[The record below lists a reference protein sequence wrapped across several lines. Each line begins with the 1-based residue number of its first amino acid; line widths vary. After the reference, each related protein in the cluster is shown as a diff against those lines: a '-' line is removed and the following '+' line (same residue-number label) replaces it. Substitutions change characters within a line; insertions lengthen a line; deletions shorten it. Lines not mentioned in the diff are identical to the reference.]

1 MGCLKAKTT
10 VGKQRVAYQVGSY
23 PTSADLL
30 PKKKDNVM
38 FDAPPILDSN
48 FGLVAT
54 TLIDP
59 FKMTEKGAHLLE
71 RPLYGELSPPKNV
84 RLPLLNSAVFDLP
97 EQLLSTLTLKNHSDQ
112 PTQSIPP
119 EDHEPTD
126 ESSKTSEAI
135 DEPTNATS
143 CNLCG
148 LSFASVAE
156 QRSHV
161 RSDLHGYNLKQKI
174 KGAKPVGE
182 DDFEKLI
189 GDLDESIS
197 GSDSTESD
205 EEADGVDGSKT
216 KDSTLSALLKR
227 QAKIS
232 DPDFDEFASRKKQRG
247 PGKPPLI
254 WFTFPAIPENM
265 SLGIYR
271 AIFSNAE
278 QEDEMSVIETIRRK
292 QLSPKQPPK
301 VKANEG
307 GVPLPTTDIGPH
319 YFLCMI
325 GGGHFAAMVV
335 ALAPKTGKKHTGA
348 DERSATVIA
357 HKTFHRYT
365 TRRKQGGSQSANDN
379 AKGNAHSAGSSIR
392 RYNETALV
400 NEVRELLS
408 SWKSIID
415 TADLVF
421 VRATGSTN
429 RRTLFGPYEAQVLH
443 NNDARNRGFPFSTRR
458 ATQKELMRAFV
469 ELTRV
474 KQSTIDEA
482 ALAALNAPTAE
493 TVPAKQPPVKP
504 KAQKPSKEE
513 EAATL
518 HTSQIVPLVKRS
530 KAPALLNYLKTNSIP
545 PTFTFWP
552 INHHTPTPLH
562 LAASLNSAPVVN
574 ALLIKGGA
582 DPTMMNDDARTPFA
596 LAGDRATRDAF
607 RVARSELGESVWD
620 WEKAEVP
627 TALTKGEAE
636 KREAQEQAEKAA
648 ESKAETER
656 RKAETERVRKE
667 SEAEEVK
674 RREQRLG
681 KGKALGAL
689 PVKTGA
695 DLREEQMRGLTPEAR
710 ARLERE
716 RRARAAEE
724 RFKRPQS

>member
-1 MGCLKAKTT
+1 M
-10 VGKQRVAYQVGSY
+10 
-23 PTSADLL
+23 
-30 PKKKDNVM
+30 
-38 FDAPPILDSN
+38 
-48 FGLVAT
+48 
-54 TLIDP
+54 
-59 FKMTEKGAHLLE
+59 
-71 RPLYGELSPPKNV
+71 
-84 RLPLLNSAVFDLP
+84 FDLP
-97 EQLLSTLTLKNHSDQ
+97 EELLATLTLKDHSDRPAQETPQ
-112 PTQSIPP
+112 PTNDLSIKPDA
-119 EDHEPTD
+119 EDGPA
-126 ESSKTSEAI
+126 K
-135 DEPTNATS
+135 ATS

-148 LSFASVAE
+148 LDFGSVAE

-161 RSDLHGYNLKQKI
+161 RSDLHGYNLKQRI
-174 KGAKPVGE
+174 KGAKPVRE
-182 DDFEKLI
+182 ADFEKLI

-197 GSDSTESD
+197 GSESSESED
-205 EEADGVDGSKT
+205 DDQDDVNGSKA
-216 KDSTLSALLKR
+216 KDSTLSALLKK

-232 DPDFDEFASRKKQRG
+232 DPEFDEFSSRKKQRG
-247 PGKPPLI
+247 PGKPPLV
-254 WFTFPAIPENM
+254 WFSSPAIPENM
-265 SLGIYR
+265 SLGVYR
-271 AIFSNAE
+271 AIFSHQE
-278 QEDEMSVIETIRRK
+278 QDEESHVIDTLRKK

-307 GVPLPTTDIGPH
+307 GVPLPSTDIGPH

-335 ALAPKTGKKHTGA
+335 ALAPKVGKKHTGV

-392 RYNETALV
+392 RYNENALI

-408 SWKSIID
+408 SWKAMID
-415 TADLVF
+415 SAELIF

-429 RRTLFGPYEAQVLH
+429 RRTLFGPYEGQVLR
-443 NNDARNRGFPFSTRR
+443 NNDPRNRGFPFSTRR

-482 ALAALNAPTAE
+482 ALAALNTSQAEKPAVTSAP
-493 TVPAKQPPVKP
+493 PKP
-504 KAQKPSKEE
+504 KPPKPSKEE
-513 EAATL
+513 EAITL
-518 HTSQIVPLVKRS
+518 HTSQIIPLIKRS
-530 KAPALLNYLKTNSIP
+530 KVPALLSYLKTNNIP
-545 PTFTFWP
+545 STFTFLP
-552 INHHTPTPLH
+552 ENHHTPTPLH

-574 ALLIKGGA
+574 ALLLKGGA
-582 DPTMMNDDARTPFA
+582 DPTIMNNDDARTPFT

-607 RVARSELGESVWD
+607 RVARSELGESAFD
-620 WEKAEVP
+620 WEKAGVP
-627 TALTKGEAE
+627 AALPRSEAE
-636 KREAQEQAEKAA
+636 KRDAQDKSDKAV
-648 ESKAETER
+648 EDKAEAER

-667 SEAEEVK
+667 SEAEEAR

-695 DLREEQMRGLTPEAR
+695 ELREEEMRGLTPEAR
-710 ARLERE
+710 ARMERE

-724 RFKRPQS
+724 RFKRLQG